1 LLGSDIVYHEMK
13 TQFINVFSQGDSD
26 MFKRRVVFGLVVCLL
41 AVLIVG
47 QTLSQP
53 AQRGQRGG
61 QRGGAQDGSQRPQM
75 QGRQFDPQQ
84 MQKMM
89 EQRMQRQLGASDAE
103 WKTLGPGVMKVS
115 QLNRQV
121 SGSGRGGMFGGGR
134 RGPTGGRQGAQGQP
148 TELDKATEQL
158 QTLLDNDSAKPEDI
172 EKQLTVLRTARE
184 KVKKELATEQQ
195 KLQKQV
201 TVRQKAQL
209 VLMGL
214 LD

>member
-1 LLGSDIVYHEMK
+1 
-13 TQFINVFSQGDSD
+13 
-26 MFKRRVVFGLVVCLL
+26 MFRRRVVFGLVVCIL

-53 AQRGQRGG
+53 AQRGQAGG
-61 QRGGAQDGSQRPQM
+61 QRGGVQNSERPQM
-75 QGRQFDPQQ
+75 QRRQFDPEQ
-84 MQKMM
+84 MQRMM
-89 EQRMQRQLGASDAE
+89 EQRTQRQVGASDAE
-103 WKTLGPGVMKVS
+103 WKTIGPSVMKVS

-121 SGSGRGGMFGGGR
+121 SGGGMGGMFGGR
-134 RGPTGGRQGAQGQP
+134 RGPTGGPQGAQGQP

-158 QTLLDNDSAKPEDI
+158 QTLLDNESAKPEDI

-184 KVKKELATEQQ
+184 KVKKQLVAEQQ

>member
-1 LLGSDIVYHEMK
+1 
-13 TQFINVFSQGDSD
+13 
-26 MFKRRVVFGLVVCLL
+26 MFRRRVIFGLVACLL
-41 AVLIVG
+41 ALLIVG

-53 AQRGQRGG
+53 AQRGQRERPAGG
-61 QRGGAQDGSQRPQM
+61 TQQNAERPTT
-75 QGRQFDPQQ
+75 QGRQFDPEQ

-89 EQRMQRQLGASDAE
+89 EQRMQRQVGASEAE
-103 WKTLGPGVMKVS
+103 WKTIGPGVMKVS

-121 SGSGRGGMFGGGR
+121 TGGGGMGGMFGGR
-134 RGPTGGRQGAQGQP
+134 RGGMGGPQGAQAKP

-158 QTLLDNDSAKPEDI
+158 QTLLDNESAKPEDI
-172 EKQLTVLRTARE
+172 EKQLTALRTARE
-184 KVKKELATEQQ
+184 KAKKELIAEQQ